1 MKLKLDEV
9 DACVTFPFRAFELL
23 LLLLFIGLPPFG
35 AMLFALE
42 LLAVVN
48 LLDELLLPELL
59 LLVPP
64 ESARLARLF
73 IDVLRAFVSEL
84 FMADEKKPPLD
95 EANDELLF
103 CMFVAVDDEADE
115 VEEDVWK

>member
-9 DACVTFPFRAFELL
+9 DACVTFPFRTFELL
-23 LLLLFIGLPPFG
+23 LLFNGFPPFG
-35 AMLFALE
+35 AMLFPLE

-48 LLDELLLPELL
+48 LLAELLLAELL

-64 ESARLARLF
+64 DSARLARLF
-73 IDVLRAFVSEL
+73 IDVLRALVSEL

-103 CMFVAVDDEADE
+103 CMFVAVDDDADE

>member
-1 MKLKLDEV
+1 LKLKLDEV

-23 LLLLFIGLPPFG
+23 LFDGLPPFG

-48 LLDELLLPELL
+48 LIAELLLPELL

-64 ESARLARLF
+64 DSAKLARLF

-84 FMADEKKPPLD
+84 LMADEKKPPLD

-103 CMFVAVDDEADE
+103 CMLVAVDDEAEE